1 MEVVRCKDCVQWDS
15 THSNFKCPKVNH
27 VVGFHWYCADG
38 EEKIKPTAISSR
50 EEIESLKKERDNLLN
65 SMQLAN
71 KIAQTNHEEIKNL
84 KESNNNL
91 QILIEEKKEQY
102 KTLNT
107 DYWILRHLTE
117 QSSLKKENENLKS
130 SLDYRQKEKLD
141 ILKEL
146 NGVIEGLREEIK
158 CKYRELGARGGRIN
172 ALLKEN
178 EELNKRIETELKNP
192 REGDSLAEEL
202 LITNKALVEEVRKA
216 QLMNMDQKRKFRLFL
231 QQMANKYES
240 ENK

>member
-1 MEVVRCKDCVQWDS
+1 MEEKKIVQCQDCVHWNPIEP
-15 THSNFKCPKVNH
+15 TGSNFPCCQIGGY
-27 VVGFHWYCADG
+27 VVGRWFSCAHG
-38 EEKIKPTAISSR
+38 REKIKPVAKSPR
-50 EEIESLKKERDNLLN
+50 GEIESLKKERDNLLN

-71 KIAQTNHEEIKNL
+71 KIAQSNHEEIKNL

-107 DYWILRHLTE
+107 DYWVLRHLTE
-117 QSSLKKENENLKS
+117 QSSLVKENEKLKS

-146 NGVIEGLREEIK
+146 NGVIEELHEASCHLVSDNVKLR
-158 CKYRELGARGGRIN
+158 
-172 ALLKEN
+172 KEN

-192 REGDSLAEEL
+192 RELDTREEEL
-202 LITNKALVEEVRKA
+202 SITNKALIEEIRKA